1 MVLVA
6 DCFFQSDFNTAG
18 FSYRLSQLN
27 TIDLHSTHCAHR
39 YSEYPGVTM
48 KGVLRKIIDR
58 VDVAK
63 LSIVSSPTFKG
74 EVPPASDDQT
84 ITQTWLWPRIS
95 SFLREND
102 IIVTET
108 GTANFGIW
116 ETKFPTGVTALNQNL
131 WGSIGWSVGAC
142 QGAALATKDIAEDS
156 DSDSKK
162 RRTILFV
169 GDGSIQLTA
178 QEISTMIR
186 RGLRV
191 TLFVIC
197 NEGYTI
203 ERFIHG
209 EDEEYNDIADWRYK
223 DLPAAFGAQEGKD
236 VTTFVCRTKAEL
248 EELFHDEGFQE
259 SDKLQF
265 VELHMPKMDAPGPLK
280 LLTAASAKV
289 NSK

>member
-1 MVLVA
+1 
-6 DCFFQSDFNTAG
+6 
-18 FSYRLSQLN
+18 
-27 TIDLHSTHCAHR
+27 
-39 YSEYPGVTM
+39 M
-48 KGVLRKIIDR
+48 KGVLQKIIDR
-58 VDVAK
+58 IDVSK
-63 LSIVSSPTFKG
+63 LSIVPSPAVKD
-74 EVPPASDDQT
+74 EVPHNDSQV

-95 SFLREND
+95 GFLREND

-116 ETKFPTGVTALNQNL
+116 DTKLPAGATTLNQSL

-142 QGAALATKDIAEDS
+142 QGAALATQDLGDN
-156 DSDSKK
+156 

-169 GDGSIQLTA
+169 GDGSLQLTA
-178 QEISTMIR
+178 QEVSTMTR

-209 EDEEYNDIADWRYK
+209 ADEEYNDIADWRYK
-223 DLPAAFGAQEGKD
+223 DLPAAFGAKEGQF
-236 VTTFVCRTKAEL
+236 TTFVVKTKAGL
-248 EELFHDEGFQE
+248 EELLMDATFQE
-259 SDKLQF
+259 STKLQF

-280 LLTAASAKV
+280 LLTAASART
-289 NSK
+289 NSKRG

>member
-1 MVLVA
+1 
-6 DCFFQSDFNTAG
+6 
-18 FSYRLSQLN
+18 
-27 TIDLHSTHCAHR
+27 
-39 YSEYPGVTM
+39 M

-58 VDVAK
+58 IDVSR
-63 LSIVSSPTFKG
+63 LSFVAAPSLKG
-74 EVPPASDDQT
+74 QLPQGDDDQI

-95 SFLREND
+95 SYLREND
-102 IIVTET
+102 IIITET

-116 ETKFPTGVTALNQNL
+116 ETTFPRGVTALNQNL

-142 QGAALATKDIAEDS
+142 QGAALATHDMGDN
-156 DSDSKK
+156 

-209 EDEEYNDIADWRYK
+209 EEEEYNDVAEWRYK
-223 DLPAAFGAQEGKD
+223 DLPHAFGATEGKD
-236 VTTFVCRTKAEL
+236 VATFVCKTKAEL
-248 EELFHDEGFQE
+248 EALLMDEGFQS

-265 VELHMPKMDAPGPLK
+265 VELHMPRMDAPAPLK
-280 LLTAASAKV
+280 LLTAAAAKV
-289 NSK
+289 NSKQV